1 MSLWIGGCI
10 SSESVSKSC
19 PPLRRCMCC
28 TSVRWNFGRLFSS
41 LAGGSLRSEATQ
53 QLWPSGWIVSAR
65 KQKNYLS
72 LANCIVSKRPPSS
85 FNAANGRGGNYD
97 PKMWPDKDEV
107 GRGVEGW
114 GVGQKK
120 TQCIGRRSNLIKLVH
135 LTAWHLSERSR
146 EIPSLNL
153 AQPSLSSACGRQI
166 IMASS
171 EEFNVKVDLWKRNAK
186 LSGR

>member
-1 MSLWIGGCI
+1 M
-10 SSESVSKSC
+10 SKSC
-19 PPLRRCMCC
+19 PPLRRCMYC
-28 TSVRWNFGRLFSS
+28 TSVKWNFGRLFSS
-41 LAGGSLRSEATQ
+41 LAGGSLQSEATQ
-53 QLWPSGWIVSAR
+53 QLWPSGRIVSAR

-107 GRGVEGW
+107 GRGGW
-114 GVGQKK
+114 AKK

-153 AQPSLSSACGRQI
+153 AKPSLSSALGHQI

>member
-19 PPLRRCMCC
+19 PPLRRCMYC
-28 TSVRWNFGRLFSS
+28 TSVKWNFGRLFSS
-41 LAGGSLRSEATQ
+41 LAGGSLQSEATQ
-53 QLWPSGWIVSAR
+53 QLWPSGRIVSPR

-72 LANCIVSKRPPSS
+72 LANRIVSKRPPSS

-97 PKMWPDKDEV
+97 PKMWLDKDEL
-107 GRGVEGW
+107 GW
-114 GVGQKK
+114 EEGQKK
-120 TQCIGRRSNLIKLVH
+120 KQCIGRRSNLIKLVH

-153 AQPSLSSACGRQI
+153 VNLSLSSPFGHQI

-171 EEFNVKVDLWKRNAK
+171 KEFNVVVDLWERNAK
-186 LSGR
+186 LYGR